1 MTITNPNNNE
11 KPGDKKVLPE
21 NINSESVDAL
31 RERILWVLGKLSSK
45 IFTINYVPAVEI
57 DKLKPLQNYRPSSEV
72 LNELASTIGA
82 TMSTIENKTLLVQP
96 IIVSQD
102 FYIIDGVKRVEV
114 LKDLARNTV
123 NAMVVIGLRCGDSEL
138 DRLRCLGL
146 RIALNTVRWETIGAA
161 DRRRVVFTVA
171 REVFNIFH
179 NGEIN
184 RIKESLAKGEV
195 PRVLADT
202 VIKATGMPYSTV
214 YRSIQYIVTIPQLK
228 RALLNY
234 DKTVDARPELFDLPQ
249 SIIEKLRS
257 VPEDARDEIIRKFL
271 EGGLSKAEVSKVAEK
286 VSTPKAVVEVT
297 AGGKEESARE
307 GREETKDVSVER
319 AVTET
324 RLEKIRER
332 VEESVERSVKELI
345 EAIRAGSV
353 DEDRIFVY
361 ELRRQYPK
369 DLLQAIRLVLDNAT
383 RLFEEFV
390 FPDKTYLYTLANE
403 IERINLVFFEGD
415 VIPALFRMTCAI
427 AASLTYMPQ
436 FSAQDGLVKTICRI
450 INSVLKKYE
459 KERQLGGQ
467 T

>member
-1 MTITNPNNNE
+1 
-11 KPGDKKVLPE
+11 
-21 NINSESVDAL
+21 
-31 RERILWVLGKLSSK
+31 LSSK
-45 IFTINYVPAVEI
+45 ILTINYVPAVEI

-123 NAMVVIGLRCGDSEL
+123 NAMVVMGLKCGDSEL

-146 RIALNTVRWETIGAA
+146 RVALNTVRWETIGAA

-195 PRVLADT
+195 PRVLVDT

-257 VPEDARDEIIRKFL
+257 VPEDARDEIIRRFL
-271 EGGLSKAEVSKVAEK
+271 EGELSKIEVSKVAEK

-297 AGGKEESARE
+297 TGGKEETTKE
-307 GREETKDVSVER
+307 GREETKEVSVER

-332 VEESVERSVKELI
+332 VEESVEGSVKELI
-345 EAIRAGSV
+345 EAIRTGSI

-361 ELRRQYPK
+361 ELRRQYPE
-369 DLLQAIRLVLDNAT
+369 DLMRPIFLVLENAV
-383 RLFEEFV
+383 RVFEDFI
-390 FPDKTYLYTLANE
+390 FPDKIYLYRLANE
-403 IERINLVFFEGD
+403 IERISLVFGERD
-415 VIPALFRMTCAI
+415 VIPALFRLVCAI
-427 AASLTYMPQ
+427 TSALTYMPQ
-436 FSAQDGLVKTICRI
+436 FSSQDELVKTICRM
-450 INSVLKKYE
+450 INSVLRKYE
-459 KERQLGGQ
+459 KQGQVGGQ
-467 T
+467 A

>member
-1 MTITNPNNNE
+1 MTATNLNNNE
-11 KPGDKKVLPE
+11 KPGDKNVLPG
-21 NINSESVDAL
+21 NIDSESVDAL

-57 DKLKPLQNYRPSSEV
+57 DKLKPLQNYRPSSEF

-82 TMSTIENKTLLVQP
+82 TMSAIESKTLLVQP
-96 IIVSQD
+96 IVVSQD
-102 FYIIDGVKRVEV
+102 LYIIDGVKRVEV

-146 RIALNTVRWETIGAA
+146 RVALNTVRWETISAA

-179 NGEIN
+179 NGEID

-195 PRVLADT
+195 PRVLVDT

-249 SIIEKLRS
+249 SIIEKLRG
-257 VPEDARDEIIRKFL
+257 VPEDARDEIIRRFL
-271 EGGLSKAEVSKVAEK
+271 EGELSKVEVSKVAEK

-307 GREETKDVSVER
+307 GHEETKDVSVER

-345 EAIRAGSV
+345 EAIRAGLI
-353 DEDRIFVY
+353 DEDRVFIY

-369 DLLQAIRLVLDNAT
+369 DLLQPIRLILENVAQ
-383 RLFEEFV
+383 LFEDFI
-390 FPDKTYLYTLANE
+390 FPDKIYLYTLANE
-403 IERINLVFFEGD
+403 IERINPVFGERD
-415 VIPALFRMTCAI
+415 VIPALFRLVCAI
-427 AASLTYMPQ
+427 TSTLTYMPQ
-436 FSAQDGLVKTICRI
+436 FSSQGELVKTICRM
-450 INSVLKKYE
+450 INSVLRKYE
-459 KERQLGGQ
+459 KQGQMGGQ
-467 T
+467 E

>member
-324 RLEKIRER
+324 RLEKIREH
-332 VEESVERSVKELI
+332 VEESVERSVEELI
-345 EAIRAGSV
+345 EEIRTGSI
-353 DEDRIFVY
+353 DEDRVFVY

-369 DLLQAIRLVLDNAT
+369 DLMRPIRAVLDSAL
-383 RLFEEFV
+383 RLFEDFI
-390 FPDKTYLYTLANE
+390 FPDRGYLYTLAQE
-403 IERINLVFFEGD
+403 IERVDVVLSERD
-415 VIPALFRMTCAI
+415 VIPTLFRLICGVATV
-427 AASLTYMPQ
+427 LTGLPQ
-436 FSAQDGLVKTICRI
+436 FSDQRGLIKTICTAVI
-450 INSVLKKYE
+450 SELNKYE
-459 KERQLGGQ
+459 EQRKMGGHV
-467 T
+467 

>member
-1 MTITNPNNNE
+1 MSTTNLNNNE
-11 KPGDKKVLPE
+11 KPGDKKVLPG
-21 NINSESVDAL
+21 NIDLESVDAL

-57 DKLKPLQNYRPSSEV
+57 DKLKPLQNYRPSMEV
-72 LNELASTIGA
+72 FNELASTIGA
-82 TMSTIENKTLLVQP
+82 TMSTIEGKTLLVQP
-96 IIVSQD
+96 IVVSQD
-102 FYIIDGVKRVEV
+102 LYIIDGIKRVEV

-123 NAMVVIGLRCGDSEL
+123 NAMVVIGLRCGDTEL

-146 RIALNTVRWETIGAA
+146 RVALNTVRWETIGAA

-179 NGEIN
+179 NDEIN

-195 PRVLADT
+195 PRVLVDT

-234 DKTVDARPELFDLPQ
+234 DKTIDARPELFDLPQ
-249 SIIEKLRS
+249 SIIEKLRG
-257 VPEDARDEIIRKFL
+257 VPEDARDEIIRRFL
-271 EGGLSKAEVSKVAEK
+271 EGELSRTEVSKVAEK
-286 VSTPKAVVEVT
+286 VSTPKAVVEVA
-297 AGGKEESARE
+297 AGGKEETTKE
-307 GREETKDVSVER
+307 GREETKEVSVAR
-319 AVTET
+319 AVTEV
-324 RLEKIRER
+324 RMERVRER

-345 EAIRAGSV
+345 EAIKAGKV

-403 IERINLVFFEGD
+403 IERINLVFFEED
-415 VIPALFRMTCAI
+415 VIPALFRMTCAV
-427 AASLTYMPQ
+427 AFSLTGMPQ
-436 FSAQDGLVKTICRI
+436 FSAQDELVKTICRI

-459 KERQLGGQ
+459 KERQVGGQ
-467 T
+467 V